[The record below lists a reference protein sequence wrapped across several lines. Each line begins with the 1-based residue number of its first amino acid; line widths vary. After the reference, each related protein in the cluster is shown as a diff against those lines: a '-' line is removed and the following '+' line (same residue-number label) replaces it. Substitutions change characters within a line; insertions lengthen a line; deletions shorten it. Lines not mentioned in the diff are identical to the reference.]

1 LRGLS
6 TCVIKRGPR
15 PGRRRYAV
23 RDEEEE
29 SVGETS
35 LEELLA
41 RRTDDKVEEED
52 ESVLDLARGDEK
64 AETLVTKVLPQQTNE
79 FTCRNCFLVKHK
91 SQLADKKKMI
101 CRDCAS

>member
-1 LRGLS
+1 M
-6 TCVIKRGPR
+6 
-15 PGRRRYAV
+15 

-41 RRTDDKVEEED
+41 RRAEDKPGEEED
-52 ESVLDLARGDEK
+52 ESVLDLRGEER
-64 AETLVTKVLPQQTNE
+64 AETLPIKVLPQQTNE

-101 CRDCAS
+101 CRDCAG

>member
-1 LRGLS
+1 M
-6 TCVIKRGPR
+6 
-15 PGRRRYAV
+15 

-41 RRTDDKVEEED
+41 RRTEDKATEEED
-52 ESVLDLARGDEK
+52 ESLLDLQRGEERS
-64 AETLVTKVLPQQTNE
+64 ETLAIKVLPQQTNE

-91 SQLADKKKMI
+91 SQLSDKKKMI

>member
-1 LRGLS
+1 M
-6 TCVIKRGPR
+6 
-15 PGRRRYAV
+15 

-41 RRTDDKVEEED
+41 RRTEDKVEEED
-52 ESVLDLARGDEK
+52 ESVLDLARGDERS
-64 AETLVTKVLPQQTNE
+64 ETLAIKVLPQQTNE

>member
-1 LRGLS
+1 VRG
-6 TCVIKRGPR
+6 
-15 PGRRRYAV
+15 AV
-23 RDEEEE
+23 LRDEEEE

-41 RRTDDKVEEED
+41 RRSEDKVEEED
-52 ESVLDLARGDEK
+52 ESVLDLARGEERS
-64 AETLVTKVLPQQTNE
+64 ETLAIKVLPQQSNE

-91 SQLADKKKMI
+91 SQLADKKKMW

>member
-1 LRGLS
+1 L
-6 TCVIKRGPR
+6 
-15 PGRRRYAV
+15 

-41 RRTDDKVEEED
+41 RRSEDKVEEED
-52 ESVLDLARGDEK
+52 ESVLDLARGDERS
-64 AETLVTKVLPQQTNE
+64 ETLAIKVLPQQSNE

>member
-1 LRGLS
+1 M
-6 TCVIKRGPR
+6 
-15 PGRRRYAV
+15 

-41 RRTDDKVEEED
+41 RRSEDKAVEEDD
-52 ESVLDLARGDEK
+52 ESLLDLARGEERS
-64 AETLVTKVLPQQTNE
+64 ETLAIKVLPQQTNE

-91 SQLADKKKMI
+91 SQLSDKKKMI

>member
-1 LRGLS
+1 
-6 TCVIKRGPR
+6 
-15 PGRRRYAV
+15 V

-29 SVGETS
+29 SAGETS

-41 RRTDDKVEEED
+41 RRAEDKGVEEED
-52 ESVLDLARGDEK
+52 ESVLDLARGEER
-64 AETLVTKVLPQQTNE
+64 AETLGAIKVLPQQSNE

>member
-1 LRGLS
+1 
-6 TCVIKRGPR
+6 
-15 PGRRRYAV
+15 V

-52 ESVLDLARGDEK
+52 ESVLDLARGDDK
-64 AETLVTKVLPQQTNE
+64 AETLAIKVLPQQSNE
-79 FTCRNCFLVKHK
+79 FTCRNCFLVKHR

>member
-1 LRGLS
+1 MRGARL
-6 TCVIKRGPR
+6 
-15 PGRRRYAV
+15 

-41 RRTDDKVEEED
+41 RRSEDKVEEED
-52 ESVLDLARGDEK
+52 ESVLDLARGDERS
-64 AETLVTKVLPQQTNE
+64 ETLAIKVLPQQSNE

>member
-1 LRGLS
+1 M
-6 TCVIKRGPR
+6 
-15 PGRRRYAV
+15 

-29 SVGETS
+29 NVGETS

-41 RRTDDKVEEED
+41 RRSEDKVEEED
-52 ESVLDLARGDEK
+52 ESVLDLARGDERS
-64 AETLVTKVLPQQTNE
+64 ETLAIKVLPQQSNE

-91 SQLADKKKMI
+91 SQLSDKKKMF

>member
-1 LRGLS
+1 M
-6 TCVIKRGPR
+6 
-15 PGRRRYAV
+15 

-41 RRTDDKVEEED
+41 RRSEDKVEEED
-52 ESVLDLARGDEK
+52 ESVLDLARGEERS
-64 AETLVTKVLPQQTNE
+64 ETLAIKVLPQQSNE

-91 SQLADKKKMI
+91 SQLADKKKMW

>member
-1 LRGLS
+1 M
-6 TCVIKRGPR
+6 
-15 PGRRRYAV
+15 

-41 RRTDDKVEEED
+41 RRSEDKAVEEED
-52 ESVLDLARGDEK
+52 ESLLDLARGDERS
-64 AETLVTKVLPQQTNE
+64 ENLVIKVLPQQSNE

>member
-1 LRGLS
+1 M
-6 TCVIKRGPR
+6 
-15 PGRRRYAV
+15 

-29 SVGETS
+29 AAVEAS

-41 RRTDDKVEEED
+41 RRADDKTPEEED
-52 ESVLDLARGDEK
+52 ESVLDLARGEER
-64 AETLVTKVLPQQTNE
+64 AENLAIKVLPQQSNE

-91 SQLADKKKMI
+91 SQLADRKKMI

>member
-1 LRGLS
+1 MRGAGL
-6 TCVIKRGPR
+6 
-15 PGRRRYAV
+15 

-41 RRTDDKVEEED
+41 RRSEDKVEEED
-52 ESVLDLARGDEK
+52 ESVLDLARGDERS
-64 AETLVTKVLPQQTNE
+64 ETLAIKVLPQQSNE

-91 SQLADKKKMI
+91 SQLADKKKMM

>member
-1 LRGLS
+1 M
-6 TCVIKRGPR
+6 
-15 PGRRRYAV
+15 

-41 RRTDDKVEEED
+41 RRSEDKAVEEDD
-52 ESVLDLARGDEK
+52 ESLLDLARGEERS
-64 AETLVTKVLPQQTNE
+64 ETLAIKLLPQQTNE

-91 SQLADKKKMI
+91 SQLSDKKKMI
-101 CRDCAS
+101 YRDCAS

>member
-1 LRGLS
+1 M
-6 TCVIKRGPR
+6 
-15 PGRRRYAV
+15 

-29 SVGETS
+29 SAGETS

-52 ESVLDLARGDEK
+52 ESVLDLARGDDK
-64 AETLVTKVLPQQTNE
+64 AETLPIKVLPQQSNE
-79 FTCRNCFLVKHK
+79 FTCRNCFLVKHR

>member
-1 LRGLS
+1 M
-6 TCVIKRGPR
+6 
-15 PGRRRYAV
+15 

-29 SVGETS
+29 NVGETS

-52 ESVLDLARGDEK
+52 ESVLDLARADEK
-64 AETLVTKVLPQQTNE
+64 AETLTVKVLPQQSNE
-79 FTCRNCFLVKHK
+79 FTCRNCFLVKHR

>member
-1 LRGLS
+1 MRGAGL
-6 TCVIKRGPR
+6 
-15 PGRRRYAV
+15 

-41 RRTDDKVEEED
+41 RRSEDKVEEED
-52 ESVLDLARGDEK
+52 ESVLDLARGDERS
-64 AETLVTKVLPQQTNE
+64 ETLAIKVLPQQSNE

>member
-1 LRGLS
+1 
-6 TCVIKRGPR
+6 
-15 PGRRRYAV
+15 V

-52 ESVLDLARGDEK
+52 ESVLDLARDEK
-64 AETLVTKVLPQQTNE
+64 AETLPIKVLPQQSNE

>member
-1 LRGLS
+1 
-6 TCVIKRGPR
+6 
-15 PGRRRYAV
+15 V

-29 SVGETS
+29 PVGETS

-52 ESVLDLARGDEK
+52 ESVLDNMRAGDEK
-64 AETLVTKVLPQQTNE
+64 SETLPIKVLPQQTNE

>member
-1 LRGLS
+1 M
-6 TCVIKRGPR
+6 
-15 PGRRRYAV
+15 
-23 RDEEEE
+23 RDEDEE

-41 RRTDDKVEEED
+41 RRTEDKAAEEEE
-52 ESVLDLARGDEK
+52 ESLLDLARGEERS
-64 AETLVTKVLPQQTNE
+64 ETLAIKVLPQQTNE

-91 SQLADKKKMI
+91 SQLSDKKKMI

>member
-1 LRGLS
+1 MRGARL
-6 TCVIKRGPR
+6 
-15 PGRRRYAV
+15 

-41 RRTDDKVEEED
+41 RRTEDKAAEEED
-52 ESVLDLARGDEK
+52 ESLLDLARGEERS
-64 AETLVTKVLPQQTNE
+64 ETLAIKVLPQQSNE

>member
-1 LRGLS
+1 M
-6 TCVIKRGPR
+6 
-15 PGRRRYAV
+15 

-41 RRTDDKVEEED
+41 RRSEDKVEEED
-52 ESVLDLARGDEK
+52 ESVLDLARGDERS
-64 AETLVTKVLPQQTNE
+64 ETLAIKVLPQQSNE

-91 SQLADKKKMI
+91 SQLADKKKMM

>member
-1 LRGLS
+1 M
-6 TCVIKRGPR
+6 
-15 PGRRRYAV
+15 

-41 RRTDDKVEEED
+41 RRSEDKAVEEED
-52 ESVLDLARGDEK
+52 ESILDLARGEERS
-64 AETLVTKVLPQQTNE
+64 ETLAIKVLPQQSNE

-91 SQLADKKKMI
+91 SQLAEKKKMW

>member
-1 LRGLS
+1 
-6 TCVIKRGPR
+6 
-15 PGRRRYAV
+15 V

-41 RRTDDKVEEED
+41 RRADEKPAEEED
-52 ESVLDLARGDEK
+52 DSVLDHMRGEERS
-64 AETLVTKVLPQQTNE
+64 ETLAIKVLPQQQNE

-91 SQLADKKKMI
+91 SQLADKKKMW

>member
-1 LRGLS
+1 L
-6 TCVIKRGPR
+6 
-15 PGRRRYAV
+15 

-41 RRTDDKVEEED
+41 RRADDKAPDEED
-52 ESVLDLARGDEK
+52 ESVLDLARGEDR
-64 AETLVTKVLPQQTNE
+64 AETLAIKVLPQQSNE

>member
-1 LRGLS
+1 M
-6 TCVIKRGPR
+6 
-15 PGRRRYAV
+15 

-29 SVGETS
+29 SVGEQS

-41 RRTDDKVEEED
+41 RRADDKVVEEED
-52 ESVLDLARGDEK
+52 ESVLDLARGDER
-64 AETLVTKVLPQQTNE
+64 AETLAIKVLPQQSNE
-79 FTCRNCFLVKHK
+79 FTCRNCFLVKHR

>member
-1 LRGLS
+1 M
-6 TCVIKRGPR
+6 
-15 PGRRRYAV
+15 

-41 RRTDDKVEEED
+41 RRTEDKAAEEEE
-52 ESVLDLARGDEK
+52 ESLLDLARGEERS
-64 AETLVTKVLPQQTNE
+64 ETLPIKVLPQQTNE

-91 SQLADKKKMI
+91 SQLSDKKKMI

>member
-1 LRGLS
+1 M
-6 TCVIKRGPR
+6 
-15 PGRRRYAV
+15 

-41 RRTDDKVEEED
+41 RRSEDKVEEED
-52 ESVLDLARGDEK
+52 ESVLDLARGDERS
-64 AETLVTKVLPQQTNE
+64 ETLAIKVLPQQTNE

>member
-1 LRGLS
+1 M
-6 TCVIKRGPR
+6 
-15 PGRRRYAV
+15 

-29 SVGETS
+29 SAGETS

-41 RRTDDKVEEED
+41 RRAEDKGVEEED
-52 ESVLDLARGDEK
+52 ESVLDLARGEER
-64 AETLVTKVLPQQTNE
+64 AETLGAIKVLPQQSNE

>member
-1 LRGLS
+1 M
-6 TCVIKRGPR
+6 
-15 PGRRRYAV
+15 

-29 SVGETS
+29 NVGETS

-41 RRTDDKVEEED
+41 RRSEDKVEEED
-52 ESVLDLARGDEK
+52 ESVLDLARGDERS
-64 AETLVTKVLPQQTNE
+64 ETLAIKVLPQQANE

-91 SQLADKKKMI
+91 SQLSDKKKMF

>member
-1 LRGLS
+1 MRGAGL
-6 TCVIKRGPR
+6 
-15 PGRRRYAV
+15 

-29 SVGETS
+29 NVGETS

-41 RRTDDKVEEED
+41 RRSEDKVEEED
-52 ESVLDLARGDEK
+52 ESVLDLARGDERS
-64 AETLVTKVLPQQTNE
+64 ETLAIKVLPQQANE

-91 SQLADKKKMI
+91 SQLSDKKKMF

>member
-1 LRGLS
+1 M
-6 TCVIKRGPR
+6 
-15 PGRRRYAV
+15 

-41 RRTDDKVEEED
+41 RRSEDKVEEED
-52 ESVLDLARGDEK
+52 ESVLDLARGEERS
-64 AETLVTKVLPQQTNE
+64 ETLTIKVLPQQSNE

-91 SQLADKKKMI
+91 SQLADKKKMW